1 MMIGTCKNLVNYKID
16 KLPPFAKLIISNNIR
31 RTNVWNFTD
40 YFSQEVIDVVRLYAL
55 FPEHI
60 KQKLNNELKK

>member
-1 MMIGTCKNLVNYKID
+1 MIGTCKNLVNYKID

-31 RTNVWNFTD
+31 RTNVWNFAD
-40 YFSQEVIDVVRLYAL
+40 YFSQEVIDIVRLNAL

-60 KQKLNNELKK
+60 KQKT